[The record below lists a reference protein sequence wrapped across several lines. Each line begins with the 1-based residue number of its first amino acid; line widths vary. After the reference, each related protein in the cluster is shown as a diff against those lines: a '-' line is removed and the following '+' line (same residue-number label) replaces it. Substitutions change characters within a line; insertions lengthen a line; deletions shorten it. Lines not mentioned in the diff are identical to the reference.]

1 MTKENRFF
9 QRMLTFMAAYFL
21 AGIFISIGLTLL
33 LGSEAVGILTFGAF
47 LLVSSGIILAVKKIE
62 KKSD

>member
-1 MTKENRFF
+1 MTKEDRFF
-9 QRMLTFMAAYFL
+9 QRMMTFMVFYFL

-33 LGSEAVGILTFGAF
+33 VGSEAVGILTFGAF
-47 LLVSSGIILAVKKIE
+47 LLVASGIILAIKKIE